1 MYIQDRPEPVCQRRS
16 EVVDFSGVLE
26 AILKRLEIVV
36 YLSSRQVKFGPILPP
51 SARSADFFQRITH
64 FSYESLQKKA
74 ARAARKRFVYIYCL
88 ISQEGPFV
96 MIQAARSAEFV
107 LEIVY
112 LSACLRTSR
121 SHPETVENSCLLV
134 YEFSKPS

>member
-1 MYIQDRPEPVCQRRS
+1 
-16 EVVDFSGVLE
+16 
-26 AILKRLEIVV
+26 
-36 YLSSRQVKFGPILPP
+36 
-51 SARSADFFQRITH
+51 
-64 FSYESLQKKA
+64 
-74 ARAARKRFVYIYCL
+74 
-88 ISQEGPFV
+88 

-134 YEFSKPS
+134 YLSKRSRSHPGTVETIVY